1 MINGG
6 YVRMAGNGD
15 DETEMAPGMPLSLL
29 LNSDGIVEKI
39 NLSKKIQLTNAIPM
53 ELSRY
58 DLEDDLTI
66 TGYVNGDE
74 TEVVHYFCFIPIHI
88 TSDSQ
93 IIF

>member
-1 MINGG
+1 PIGG

-58 DLEDDLTI
+58 DLEDELTI

-74 TEVVHYFCFIPIHI
+74 TEVV
-88 TSDSQ
+88 
-93 IIF
+93 

>member
-1 MINGG
+1 
-6 YVRMAGNGD
+6 
-15 DETEMAPGMPLSLL
+15 MAPGMPLSLL

-58 DLEDDLTI
+58 DLEDELTI

-74 TEVVHYFCFIPIHI
+74 TEVVTYPVDHDA
-88 TSDSQ
+88 T
-93 IIF
+93 IIENDGTEIRIAPKTYSSNRLNCGSVC